1 MSWTYTG
8 NDKLARAA
16 TRLYKQR
23 SRPCKI
29 SPLVFMSDPRRVP
42 DILAAARILP
52 KGATLIYRHF
62 GDKNKV
68 ETAKALRQTTFAQN
82 LQFLIGQDAEL
93 AVLVGADGV
102 HLPERESARGAGLR
116 QQYPNWLIT
125 GAAHSYGA
133 IKICADN
140 KVDAVILSPVFA
152 SDSKSAGKPIG
163 VSTFTDMVAKASVP
177 IIALG
182 GISSETALAL
192 LGSGAAGLAGVS
204 MFSGEHHGG

>member
-1 MSWTYTG
+1 
-8 NDKLARAA
+8 
-16 TRLYKQR
+16 
-23 SRPCKI
+23 
-29 SPLVFMSDPRRVP
+29 MSDPQRVP

-52 KGATLIYRHF
+52 NGATLIYRHF

-68 ETAKALRQTTFAQN
+68 ETATALRQIAFARN
-82 LQFLIGQDAEL
+82 LQFLIGQDVEL

-102 HLPERESARGAGLR
+102 HLPERELGRGAGLR
-116 QQYPNWLIT
+116 QHHPNWLIT
-125 GAAHSYGA
+125 GAAHSRAA

-140 KVDAVILSPVFA
+140 KMDAAILSPVFA

-163 VSTFTDMVAKASVP
+163 VSTFTDMVTKASVP

-192 LGSGAAGLAGVS
+192 FSSGAAGLAGVS
-204 MFSGEHHGG
+204 MFSGGHHGG